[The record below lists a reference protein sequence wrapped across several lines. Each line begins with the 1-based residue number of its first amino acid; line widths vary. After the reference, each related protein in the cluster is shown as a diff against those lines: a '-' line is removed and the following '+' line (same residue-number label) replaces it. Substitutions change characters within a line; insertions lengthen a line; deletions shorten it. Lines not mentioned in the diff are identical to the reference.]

1 MATKNNVSQNSS
13 VIFFKPDEKEFLAAR
28 VTPEDLGFRPDRI
41 WNPSPARDHRTEPWP
56 LPKTL
61 AIGIFGNEDTGAKFS
76 PPPFAVGIIG
86 KGRQTLLAVGADAG
100 WHLWNEIEFIA
111 DTEGVTV
118 RIDLEGH
125 SDPEEV
131 ASHVRIAL
139 TSGEKDESLLALL
152 ARGLC
157 ELYPD
162 AYNKPSQPLPSWWS
176 RPIYCGWGDQV
187 SLSMWLE
194 GVGPEPR
201 GVAYNTQGLY
211 ERWIRRLEQAAVP
224 FGTVTV
230 DGGWSPAGTLKP
242 CKDKWPDLKE
252 FTRRQHAAGRKVLLW
267 LATWLWDGLPD
278 EWCVFMDGIKLC
290 ADPTNPE
297 YRKYLREQV
306 YELLSPEGMNA
317 DGFKIDQ
324 LAYSPSEHQ
333 PRGGAQFGRTD
344 FYPPP
349 KNPIRLAGR
358 GWGCELLYLLQRE
371 IYSAAKSAKPD
382 CLITSSTVH
391 PYFHDT
397 LDMVRLH
404 DMGNVARDIFA
415 AMGARADLA
424 NAALPGKLIDT
435 DDWVHTD
442 YDLWLRY
449 TAGSGAIGVPC
460 IFYADRFMLNWFAE
474 PATREV
480 ALTDLQEIAKA
491 WKESASTP

>member
-1 MATKNNVSQNSS
+1 MKTENTLGVNSQLI
-13 VIFFKPDEKEFLAAR
+13 VLKPEGKEFLVAR
-28 VTPEDLGFRPDRI
+28 ITTEDLGFRPESI
-41 WNPSPARDHRTEPWP
+41 WNPSPASDHRTEAWP

-61 AIGIFGNEDTGAKFS
+61 SVGIFGNEDTCAKFS

-86 KGRQTLLAVGADAG
+86 QNRQTLLALGADSE

-111 DTEGVTV
+111 DNEGVTV

-125 SDPEEV
+125 SNPVEV
-131 ASHVRIAL
+131 AKHVRITL
-139 TSGEKDESLLALL
+139 TQGKDGESLLALL
-152 ARGLC
+152 ARGLS

-162 AYNKPSQPLPSWWS
+162 AYRKPLQPTPSWWS

-201 GVAYNTQGLY
+201 AVAYNTQGLH
-211 ERWIRRLEQAAVP
+211 ERWIRRLEQADVP
-224 FGTVTV
+224 FGTVTI
-230 DGGWSPAGTLKP
+230 DNGWSQAGTLKP
-242 CKDKWPDLKE
+242 NKDNWPNLKE
-252 FTRRQHAAGRKVLLW
+252 FTRRQHDAGRKVLLW
-267 LATWLWDGLPD
+267 IAAWLWDGLPD
-278 EWCVFMDGIKLC
+278 EWCVFADGVKLC

-306 YELLSPEGMNA
+306 HELLSPEGLDA

-324 LAYSPSEHQ
+324 LAYCPSERQ

-344 FYPPP
+344 YYPPT
-349 KNPIRLAGR
+349 KKPIRLADK
-358 GWGCELLYLLQRE
+358 GWGCELLHQLQHD
-371 IYSAAKSAKPD
+371 IYTAAKSAKPD

-404 DMGNVARDIFA
+404 DMGHVAKDIFA
-415 AMGARADLA
+415 AMGARANLA

-442 YDLWLRY
+442 YDLWMRY
-449 TAGSGAIGVPC
+449 TSGSSVIGVPC
-460 IFYADRFMLNWFAE
+460 IFYAERFMINWASE

-480 ALTDLQEIAKA
+480 AMEDLKKIAEA
-491 WKESASTP
+491 WRRSFSY